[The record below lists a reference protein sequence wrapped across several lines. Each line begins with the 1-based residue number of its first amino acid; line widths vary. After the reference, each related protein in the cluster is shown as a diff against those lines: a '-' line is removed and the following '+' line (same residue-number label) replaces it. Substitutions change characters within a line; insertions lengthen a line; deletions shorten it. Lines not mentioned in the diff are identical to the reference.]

1 MTQRNFGL
9 SYSVESRVW
18 TIIEDTNLNLIN
30 PFSTSYQG
38 DISNSNKDSSWLVAF
53 TWTGD
58 QYKVRYRI
66 TDFIFQSVNQTGF
79 YVDPTDINFDF
90 TTNTVIKDKIN
101 VLSMNPLPGINPTS
115 QGLGKEY
122 SWQIDNPI
130 IEADGYTDPSKVS
143 ISFYN
148 HQDSGTVG
156 QIIDPDAFNNI
167 IGNSVN
173 GTSESY
179 VMYKV
184 SSDGMT
190 VNPVDNSTFIVFDTE
205 VDALTYYDGILD
217 TDYLYYFISTNVVKS
232 TNGSG
237 FKYEP
242 NYIVYPGRAE
252 LSFHYL
258 HNSGNERRID
268 PSKSNIIDIYMLT
281 ADYDTAFRNWLLTK
295 SGTKPLT
302 PTSQSLENNY
312 SGDLDPIKTISDE
325 IVYQPVTYK
334 VLFGSQ
340 ADIKLQAKFKA
351 VINPSSTASHN
362 SIISRVLSA
371 INTFFALE
379 NWDFGQSF
387 YFSELSAYVMNLL
400 SPDITNFILVPTI
413 NSFGSLYE
421 INCQDNEIF
430 VSGATAEDIEVI
442 DAVTASQLNTTFIVT
457 NAG

>member
-1 MTQRNFGL
+1 
-9 SYSVESRVW
+9 
-18 TIIEDTNLNLIN
+18 
-30 PFSTSYQG
+30 
-38 DISNSNKDSSWLVAF
+38 
-53 TWTGD
+53 
-58 QYKVRYRI
+58 
-66 TDFIFQSVNQTGF
+66 
-79 YVDPTDINFDF
+79 
-90 TTNTVIKDKIN
+90 
-101 VLSMNPLPGINPTS
+101 
-115 QGLGKEY
+115 
-122 SWQIDNPI
+122 
-130 IEADGYTDPSKVS
+130 
-143 ISFYN
+143 
-148 HQDSGTVG
+148 
-156 QIIDPDAFNNI
+156 
-167 IGNSVN
+167 
-173 GTSESY
+173 
-179 VMYKV
+179 
-184 SSDGMT
+184 
-190 VNPVDNSTFIVFDTE
+190 VFDTE
-205 VDALTYYDGILD
+205 ADALTYYGGTLS
-217 TDYLYYFISTNVVKS
+217 TDYLYYFRSTNVVKS

-242 NYIVYPGRAE
+242 SYVVYPGRAE

-281 ADYDTAFRNWLLTK
+281 ADYDTAFRNWLLTG
-295 SGTKPLT
+295 SGAKPLA

-334 VLFGSQ
+334 VLFGST

-362 SIISRVLSA
+362 SIISKVLSA
-371 INTFFALE
+371 INSFFALE

-400 SPDITNFILVPTI
+400 TPNITNFILVPTI

-430 VSGATAEDIEVI
+430 VSGATAADIEVI